1 MKRII
6 ALLLAMLMLGTLYTG
21 ALAAEMTDGVYVGQG
36 KGFGGNIEVTVTIE
50 GGKITAVEPGAHQE
64 TAGISRRRLC
74 AAAPGHH
81 RRPERRGG
89 RRQRLHLLL

>member
-36 KGFGGNIEVTVTIE
+36 KGFGGNMEVTVTLSLIH
-50 GGKITAVEPGAHQE
+50 I
-64 TAGISRRRLC
+64 
-74 AAAPGHH
+74 
-81 RRPERRGG
+81 
-89 RRQRLHLLL
+89 